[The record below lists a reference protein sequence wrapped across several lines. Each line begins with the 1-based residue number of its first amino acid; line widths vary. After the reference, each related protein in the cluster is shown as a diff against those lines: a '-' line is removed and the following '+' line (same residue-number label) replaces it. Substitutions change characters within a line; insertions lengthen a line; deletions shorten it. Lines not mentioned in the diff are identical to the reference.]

1 MKILRA
7 NARATRQQPATSF
20 TGVVY
25 ADEIVVGEK
34 PSRMR
39 ATRVSFTPG
48 ARTNWHT
55 HPVGQVLFCLS
66 GIGRYQEEGEGVV
79 ELRPGDTVI
88 IAPDKRHWHGAAPE
102 LVVFAPRHVGE
113 RRQGWWH
120 DLAGAGFGRRLHEE
134 ADRWRVAWSLA

>member
-7 NARATRQQPATSF
+7 NARATRQAPATSF

-25 ADEIVVGEK
+25 ADEVVVGEK

-55 HPVGQVLFCLS
+55 HPVGQVLYVLS
-66 GIGRYQEEGEGVV
+66 GIGRYQEEGEGVA

-88 IAPDKRHWHGAAPE
+88 IAPDKRHWHGAAPDCLFSHLAMSE
-102 LVVFAPRHVGE
+102 NNDKGE
-113 RRQGWWH
+113 GTTWLEPVS
-120 DLAGAGFGRRLHEE
+120 DADYAKKPAAG
-134 ADRWRVAWSLA
+134 S